1 MEKETTVTGGKYHS
15 EENQRRRRKKQEI
28 LWIAELL
35 CRARYRGREM
45 KLPEYVSC
53 VVIDIVFVVVIVVNT
68 TGAGTTT

>member
-1 MEKETTVTGGKYHS
+1 
-15 EENQRRRRKKQEI
+15 
-28 LWIAELL
+28 
-35 CRARYRGREM
+35 M